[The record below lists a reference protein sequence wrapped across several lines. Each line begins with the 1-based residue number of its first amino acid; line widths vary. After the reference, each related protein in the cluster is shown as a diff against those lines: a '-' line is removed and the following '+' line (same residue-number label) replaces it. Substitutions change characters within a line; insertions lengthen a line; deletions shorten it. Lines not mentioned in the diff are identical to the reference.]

1 MNERVSPPAQIA
13 PREEAQ
19 MPRLSRTPQRW
30 RWRLNFALFFL
41 LLTAVIALARLADW
55 PRGSNVQAQA
65 GEISQIDLRA
75 PYPLTYTS
83 DILTEEARQRAANN
97 VARIYDPPQTR
108 VARQQLTRVEL
119 ILDFITRVRIDPYA
133 SDAQKTQWLAS
144 ISDVRLE
151 ERVAALILDADPES
165 WAEITTE
172 TARVLDQAMRNV
184 IREGELTAAQRLTP
198 SFIGFGLSD
207 NETLIVNTLVQGLL
221 RPNTFFN
228 AERTEAARQ
237 EAAQRVEP
245 VSRTV
250 AAGETILRTGD
261 RIESL
266 DIEALDKLGLLRIER
281 SWRDYLA
288 ALILGGLLSGIL
300 MAYITQ
306 RRPLFW
312 LDQLR
317 AFLLA
322 GILVAFILLAKP
334 LIAMPGVIPYL
345 YPLAAMSMLIGAL
358 IGLPMSLIS
367 TTLVGVLILILTGG
381 NAGLMVYLLTSA
393 IAGALALGQAERLNA
408 FVRAGFWI
416 IVAGLVSLAVFH
428 LSVLDGARNQNI
440 VPLVAA
446 SVING
451 VFSSSFAL
459 VLFYLLGQVFGITTS
474 LQLLELSRPTHP
486 LLRQLLLKA
495 PGTYHHTLLVGNL
508 AEEAASA
515 IGADVLLTRV
525 GSYYHDIGKTV
536 RPYFFIEN
544 NTDDLNPHDR
554 LDPYTS
560 ARIIINHVSDGV
572 ALARKHRLPEAIIDF
587 IREHHGTTRVEYF
600 YHQACQEHESPEGV
614 DQRAFRYQGPTP
626 RSRETA
632 ILMLA
637 DSCEATVR
645 AVNPPT
651 QEEMIDLIR
660 SVINRRLMS
669 GQLDDS
675 QLTLRDLSQIAI
687 AFARMLQGIHHP
699 RVNYPSNES
708 PRGDRTLSARAAL
721 PAA

>member
-1 MNERVSPPAQIA
+1 
-13 PREEAQ
+13 